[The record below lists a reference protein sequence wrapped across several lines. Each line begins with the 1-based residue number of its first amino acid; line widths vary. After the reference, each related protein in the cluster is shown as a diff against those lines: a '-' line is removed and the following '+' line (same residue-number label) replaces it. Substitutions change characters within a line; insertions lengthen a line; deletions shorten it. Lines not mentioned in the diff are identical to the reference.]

1 MKTIEQLLQL
11 SKNPYYVFQP
21 DEQRLLDDFLS
32 KKQASTSKKS
42 RKKSSKESSEKTN
55 VRVRNIV
62 EKVIPSVPE
71 STKNAT
77 EDTESVS

>member
-1 MKTIEQLLQL
+1 MKDIEQLLQL

-21 DEQRLLDDFLS
+21 DEQRMLDDFLS

-42 RKKSSKESSEKTN
+42 RKKSSSESSEKTN

-62 EKVIPSVPE
+62 EKADTSVPE
-71 STKNAT
+71 AT
-77 EDTESVS
+77 EGSF